1 MRTSRR
7 PIAIMRRSCSDSLLT
22 ASQSDGV
29 FGSDTGMG
37 VHVLLVTESMTREHF
52 FNADG
57 ELLIVIQQGELRFLT
72 EFGLI
77 DIAPGEI
84 CIIPRGV
91 IFRVELLDGP
101 ARGYVCEN
109 YGGAF
114 TLPDRGPIGANCL
127 ANSRDFLTPVAAFED
142 IRPPHSLI
150 VRISKVWA

>member
-57 ELLIVIQQGELRFLT
+57 ELLIVIEQGELRFLT
-72 EFGLI
+72 EFGVI
-77 DIAPGEI
+77 DIAPSEHGLSILLVGLRPGAHMREAQLLE
-84 CIIPRGV
+84 GV
-91 IFRVELLDGP
+91 I
-101 ARGYVCEN
+101 
-109 YGGAF
+109 
-114 TLPDRGPIGANCL
+114 DR
-127 ANSRDFLTPVAAFED
+127 
-142 IRPPHSLI
+142 I
-150 VRISKVWA
+150 VRHR